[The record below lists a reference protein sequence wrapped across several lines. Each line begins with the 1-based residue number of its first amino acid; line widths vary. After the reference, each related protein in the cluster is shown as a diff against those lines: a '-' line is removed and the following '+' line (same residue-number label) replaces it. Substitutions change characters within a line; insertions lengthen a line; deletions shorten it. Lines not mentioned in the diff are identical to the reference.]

1 MTNDNA
7 HTTHQMGS
15 EVDEVADHHWDSLVA
30 SSPIL
35 ATALGLDLNQDEYD
49 DLTPAGMEARYQ
61 LVMDTLDRLDQA
73 MPADDTDRVTV
84 AAMRSSLGPEA
95 ESHDKGY
102 DLLTL
107 NGIASGVHEIREVYD
122 AMPTETPD
130 QVSTVARRLQATGA
144 ALDGWLQTQ
153 RASIDA
159 GIAPAIRQVNL
170 LVEQITSWT
179 GDGGFFDDYLKRTA
193 SDDLPDSVRSELA
206 EGIDAAKANFRRTAE
221 TLATEI
227 APLATETDAVGIDR
241 YRLASR
247 QFVGTT
253 VDLAE
258 TYEWGKQEL
267 ARIEQL
273 QRETAE
279 RIRPGASVKEAMAV
293 LDADP
298 AYQISGTEAL
308 RAWMQERADEAIS
321 TLDGTHFEVPEQAR
335 HIEGMIAPTH
345 DGGVYYTPPSED
357 FSRPGRMWWSVP
369 EGVDT
374 FTTWRELTTVYHE
387 GAPGHHLQ
395 TSSAIAARDELNS
408 WRRNYWSSSYGEGW
422 ALYAEWLMADL
433 GYMDDP
439 GHFMGLL
446 DGQSMRAARVVL
458 DIGLHCQFEAPE
470 EVGGGEWNWDKAWTF
485 FNNHVSM
492 DEGSARYEVN
502 RYFGWPGQAP
512 SYKLGERTW
521 LELREAAKAKDP
533 NFDLKEYHTKVL
545 RMGALPL
552 DVLRRAVLS

>member
-15 EVDEVADHHWDSLVA
+15 EVDEVADHHWGSLVA

-49 DLTPAGMEARYQ
+49 DLTPAGMETRYQ

-84 AAMRSSLGPEA
+84 SAMRSSLGLEA

-279 RIRPGASVKEAMAV
+279 RIRPGASIKEAMAV

-408 WRRNYWSSSYGEGW
+408 WRRNYWSSGYGEGW

-470 EVGGGEWNWDKAWTF
+470 EVGGEWNWDKAWTF

>member
-7 HTTHQMGS
+7 HTTHQMWS
-15 EVDEVADHHWDSLVA
+15 EVDEVADHHWGSLVA

-49 DLTPAGMEARYQ
+49 DLTPAGMETRYQ

-84 AAMRSSLGPEA
+84 SAMRSSLGLEA

-408 WRRNYWSSSYGEGW
+408 WRRNYWSSGYGEGW

-470 EVGGGEWNWDKAWTF
+470 EVGGEWNWDKAWTF

>member
-1 MTNDNA
+1 MDNA

-15 EVDEVADHHWDSLVA
+15 EVDEVADHYWAALVQ
-30 SSPIL
+30 SSPTL

-49 DLTPAGMEARYQ
+49 DLSPAGLDAQYR
-61 LVMDTLDRLDQA
+61 LAMDTLDRLDQA
-73 MPADDTDRVTV
+73 MPADDTDRITV
-84 AAMRSSLGPEA
+84 AAMRSSLGLEA

-102 DLLTL
+102 DLLSL

-130 QVSTVARRLQATGA
+130 QVSTIARRLHATGP
-144 ALDGWLQTQ
+144 ALDGWLATQ

-159 GIAPAIRQVNL
+159 GIPAAIRQVDL
-170 LVEQITSWT
+170 LVEQITAWT
-179 GDGGFFDDYLKRTA
+179 SDGGFFDDYLKRTA
-193 SDDLPDSVRSELA
+193 SRDLPDAVTTALA
-206 EGIDAAKANFRRTAE
+206 EGIDAAKRNFRRTAE
-221 TLATEI
+221 ALSSEI
-227 APLATETDAVGIDR
+227 APLATETDAVG
-241 YRLASR
+241 
-247 QFVGTT
+247 TT
-253 VDLAE
+253 VDLTE

-279 RIRPGASVKEAMAV
+279 RIRPGASIKEAMAV

-298 AYQISGTEAL
+298 AYQITGTAAL
-308 RAWMQERADEAIS
+308 KVWMQERADEAIS
-321 TLDGTHFEVPEQAR
+321 SLDGTHFEVPEQAR

-345 DGGVYYTPPSED
+345 DGGVYYTPPSDD

-369 EGVDT
+369 DGVNT

-395 TSSAIAARDELNS
+395 TSSAIAAREELNS
-408 WRRNYWSSSYGEGW
+408 WRRNYWTSGYGEGW

-470 EVGGGEWNWDKAWTF
+470 EMGGGEWNWDKAWAF

-533 NFDLKEYHTKVL
+533 NFDLKEFHTTAL

-552 DVLRRAVLS
+552 DVLRRAMLS

>member
-15 EVDEVADHHWDSLVA
+15 EVDEVADHHWGSLVA

-49 DLTPAGMEARYQ
+49 DLTPAGMETRYQ

-84 AAMRSSLGPEA
+84 SAMRSSLGLEA

-279 RIRPGASVKEAMAV
+279 RIRSGASVKEAMAV

-408 WRRNYWSSSYGEGW
+408 WRRNYWSSGYGEGW

-470 EVGGGEWNWDKAWTF
+470 EVGGEWNWDKAWTF

>member
-1 MTNDNA
+1 MDNA

-15 EVDEVADHHWDSLVA
+15 EVDEVADHYWAALVQ
-30 SSPIL
+30 SSPTL

-49 DLTPAGMEARYQ
+49 DLSPAGLDAQYR
-61 LVMDTLDRLDQA
+61 LAMDTLDRLDQA
-73 MPADDTDRVTV
+73 MPADDTDRITV
-84 AAMRSSLGPEA
+84 AAMRSSLGLEG

-102 DLLTL
+102 DLLSL

-130 QVSTVARRLQATGA
+130 QVSTIARRLHATGP
-144 ALDGWLQTQ
+144 ALDGWLATQ

-159 GIAPAIRQVNL
+159 GIPAAIRQVDL
-170 LVEQITSWT
+170 LVEQITAWT
-179 GDGGFFDDYLKRTA
+179 SDGGFFDDYLKRTA
-193 SDDLPDSVRSELA
+193 SRDLPDAVTTALA
-206 EGIDAAKANFRRTAE
+206 EGIDAAKGFRRTAE
-221 TLATEI
+221 ALSTEI

-279 RIRPGASVKEAMAV
+279 RIRPGASIKEAMAV

-298 AYQISGTEAL
+298 AYQITGTAAL
-308 RAWMQERADEAIS
+308 KVWMQERADEAIS
-321 TLDGTHFEVPEQAR
+321 SLDGTHFEVPEQAR

-345 DGGVYYTPPSED
+345 DGGVYYTPPSDD

-369 EGVDT
+369 DDANT

-395 TSSAIAARDELNS
+395 TSSAIAAREELNS
-408 WRRNYWSSSYGEGW
+408 WRRNYWTSGYGEGW

-470 EVGGGEWNWDKAWTF
+470 EMGGGEWNWDKAWAF

-533 NFDLKEYHTKVL
+533 NFDLKEFHTTAL

-552 DVLRRAVLS
+552 DVLRRAMLS

>member
-15 EVDEVADHHWDSLVA
+15 EVDEVADHHWGSLVA

-49 DLTPAGMEARYQ
+49 DLTPAGMETRYQ

-84 AAMRSSLGPEA
+84 SAMRSSLGLEA

-130 QVSTVARRLQATGA
+130 QVSPVARRLQATGA

-408 WRRNYWSSSYGEGW
+408 WRRNYWSSGYGEGW

-470 EVGGGEWNWDKAWTF
+470 EVGGEWNWDKAWTF

>member
-15 EVDEVADHHWDSLVA
+15 EVDEVADHHWGSLVA

-49 DLTPAGMEARYQ
+49 DLTPAGMETRYQ

-84 AAMRSSLGPEA
+84 SAMRSSLGLEA

-408 WRRNYWSSSYGEGW
+408 WRRNYWSSGYGEGW

-458 DIGLHCQFEAPE
+458 DISLHCQFEAPE
-470 EVGGGEWNWDKAWTF
+470 EVGGEWNWDKAWTF

>member
-15 EVDEVADHHWDSLVA
+15 EVDEVADHHWGSLVA

-49 DLTPAGMEARYQ
+49 DLTPAGMETRYQ

-84 AAMRSSLGPEA
+84 SAMRSSLGLEA

-144 ALDGWLQTQ
+144 ALDGWLQAQ

-159 GIAPAIRQVNL
+159 GVAPAIRQVNL

-193 SDDLPDSVRSELA
+193 SDDLPDSVKSELA

-408 WRRNYWSSSYGEGW
+408 WRRNYWSSGYGEGW

-470 EVGGGEWNWDKAWTF
+470 EVGGEWNWDKAWTF